1 MEYQEKEG
9 LGVLL
14 NQKKCFEGLFERGNK
29 DTKSTE
35 KESTEV
41 NLLTIRGQGLE
52 DKNISMDPTTQEDS
66 KII

>member
-29 DTKSTE
+29 K
-35 KESTEV
+35 K
-41 NLLTIRGQGLE
+41 GY
-52 DKNISMDPTTQEDS
+52 
-66 KII
+66 

>member
-1 MEYQEKEG
+1 MKEETR
-9 LGVLL
+9 
-14 NQKKCFEGLFERGNK
+14 KK